1 MQRNGDIPI
10 FLFPMY
16 YCRLAWAFRDH
27 GCNTSS
33 NEFFGRSWLHPFVI
47 FLMLGKFEILR
58 QIQKDASGGVPYV
71 RAEERDAE
79 GAGALEMSVRR
90 STKPR
95 GQAHDNPAFVHN

>member
-1 MQRNGDIPI
+1 MPRGIHDTTES
-10 FLFPMY
+10 
-16 YCRLAWAFRDH
+16 AFRDL
-27 GCNTSS
+27 GCNTIVQTR
-33 NEFFGRSWLHPFVI
+33 FFGGSWLHPFVFFI
-47 FLMLGKFEILR
+47 MLGKFEILR
-58 QIQKDASGGVPYV
+58 QIKKDASGGVPYV

>member
-1 MQRNGDIPI
+1 M
-10 FLFPMY
+10 
-16 YCRLAWAFRDH
+16 
-27 GCNTSS
+27 
-33 NEFFGRSWLHPFVI
+33 VI
-47 FLMLGKFEILR
+47 FQMLGKFEILR